1 MTIKALLMDFDGT
14 LVTRSM
20 LDYLINRHGKDP
32 ENRAIKRS
40 FHTGEK
46 EAIVTLQERV
56 SLLSG
61 LSLTRLQ
68 EILNEELFL
77 RTGARELI
85 QYAKENDMKVILHSG
100 NIVPVLNYYKELL
113 GIDAV
118 VGVPVTIEN
127 SQIGHIENPEK
138 IIPSF
143 KVDLLKALLP
153 TLNLVPEECVAFG
166 DSPSD
171 KDVFSFAGKSI
182 AVAPKGGVE
191 QFADYTVERDLTE
204 AIEILKSL

>member
-1 MTIKALLMDFDGT
+1 MKIKALLLDFDGT

-61 LSLTRLQ
+61 LSLVRLQ
-68 EILNEELFL
+68 ELLNEELFL

-85 QYAKENDMKVILHSG
+85 QYAKENNMKVILHSG
-100 NIVPVLNYYKELL
+100 NIVPVLNHYKDLL

-118 VGVPVTIEN
+118 VGVEVDIDN
-127 SQIGHIENPEK
+127 GLIGPISNPEV
-138 IIPSF
+138 ITSNF
-143 KVDLLKALLP
+143 KVEMLKKLLP
-153 TLNLVPEECVAFG
+153 TLHILSEECVAFG

-171 KDVFSFAGKSI
+171 KDIFAFAGKSI

-204 AIEILKSL
+204 VVEILKKL